1 MNLLKQFIIIFLSAS
16 ILFSCMG
23 NGIVPDNGEAEF
35 DLTLQYSEV
44 SFAKGYMFVDVEAS
58 DRWNL
63 ELEFEDGDDA
73 WATLSQTEGSG
84 SKHSIVLSYDAY
96 TGSSGRTL
104 LILLNSDGMQVTRSL
119 YQGRVQS
126 SKMKKTADVS
136 WLELPETQEWDGL
149 EWGVVRMKSNPKMRN
164 YSYYWDYDALVAH
177 WVAYPLNQGLIGSGG
192 RSEAWGSLDP
202 NLPQSMQ
209 PILYNSWG
217 VGWLDRGHQIPS
229 ADRLNDGDNQA
240 TFYGTNMTPQ
250 IGGGFNQSIWKH
262 LEEKVR
268 SWCYKCDTLYVVTG
282 CVVRDGSIEGKYNTV
297 GGYVNDNNDKRVA
310 VPTAYYKAVLRYSK
324 QSSTYGYGGYCGAA
338 IYLEHK
344 RYSSSAVTSSMLIS
358 IDELEDILGMDLFV
372 NLPKVIGEEMSAKV
386 EAQDPQKVGIWK

>member
-1 MNLLKQFIIIFLSAS
+1 MNLFNRFIIIILSVS
-16 ILFSCMG
+16 ILFSCKG
-23 NGIVPDNGEAEF
+23 NGIVPDNSEF

-44 SFAKGYMFVDVEAS
+44 SAAKGYMFVDVEAS
-58 DRWNL
+58 GEWTL
-63 ELEFEDGDDA
+63 ELEYEDGDDV

-84 SKHSIVLSYDAY
+84 SKHSIVLSYDTY
-96 TGSSGRTL
+96 SGSSGRTL
-104 LILLNSDGMQVTRSL
+104 LILLNSKGMQVTRSL

-164 YSYYWDYDALVAH
+164 YSYYWDYDNLVAH
-177 WVAYPLNQGLIGSGG
+177 WVAYPLNQGLIGNGS
-192 RSEAWGSLDP
+192 RTNAWGLDP
-202 NLPQSMQ
+202 NLPQSQQ
-209 PILYNSWG
+209 PVLYSSWG
-217 VGWLDRGHQIPS
+217 TGMDRGHQIPS
-229 ADRLNDGDNQA
+229 ADRLSDGDNQA

-250 IGGGFNQSIWKH
+250 IGSGFNQDIWVT
-262 LEEKVR
+262 LEGKVR
-268 SWCYKCDTLYVVTG
+268 SWSYNCDTLYVVTG
-282 CVVRDGSIEGKYNTV
+282 CVVRDGSTDGKYNSV
-297 GGYVNDNNDKRVA
+297 GGYCKDNDGKRVA

-324 QSSTYGYGGYCGAA
+324 SSSSYGYGGYCGAA

-344 RYSSSAVTSSMLIS
+344 RYSSSAITSSMLIS

-386 EAQDPQKVGIWK
+386 EAQNPQKVGIWK